1 MKCIFKKIDNTSKP
15 WECINCKYRCKVNAK
30 RSCPIEQ
37 ETIVTKTMGPSF
49 LQKAINFSSA
59 VVHDVA
65 TGMQRC
71 TEEEMDERIEICKG
85 SEDKGIPKCEF
96 YIDRGDGSGDCS
108 ACGCRLSSKRIY
120 LNKIAW
126 KNETCPKNKW

>member
-1 MKCIFKKIDNTSKP
+1 MFCEFEKTDTDDKP
-15 WECINCKYRCKVNAK
+15 WKCKNCAYKCKVNAK
-30 RSCPIEQ
+30 RVCPVPQ
-37 ETIVTKTMGPSF
+37 NTRVQNVGPSF